1 MHHTNDK
8 YCKCPLFKY
17 LTLWWTLFISLIC
30 TSFDWCS
37 NTLSISYRKQL
48 LLVQILKRIVYL
60 GRSSFHFTKNSLQD
74 QRFIFLWRGKPI
86 ITQFLNLTP
95 KSFVNL
101 KHKLL
106 PIRINLELFNFE

>member
-37 NTLSISYRKQL
+37 NYFLQEAVAISSNSQ
-48 LLVQILKRIVYL
+48 
-60 GRSSFHFTKNSLQD
+60 KNSLSREEFLSFYKELTTRPEVYFLMA
-74 QRFIFLWRGKPI
+74 RFVVQPI
-86 ITQFLNLTP
+86 ITLFLNLTP